1 MSRGLG
7 DVYKRQTHHN
17 MIFDVVIPA
26 DFKLSQEELK
36 DIIQKKVWE
45 KWPDYYVVIDVDT
58 AYVY

>member
-1 MSRGLG
+1 MSK
-7 DVYKRQTHHN
+7 DVKDTE
-17 MIFDVVIPA
+17 A
-26 DFKLSQEELK
+26 QEELK